1 MTSDGIWWKFDH
13 ESRRVP
19 LDAED
24 NTVCGVRGAQRGQMV
39 NGSDP
44 SLDEGKPRLDLSFNF
59 LPQRCSTG
67 TCDLCSLP
75 LCPFFPNRSLTKQR
89 CVPWKEGRRKRHP
102 PHFPA
107 PTLCSKV
114 SLTCQR
120 QRLGCFE
127 RFCSRPKICMEAC
140 VQGILPSPMTLA
152 VAQVVTEL

>member
-1 MTSDGIWWKFDH
+1 MSRAHRGEGHRDKRSDSQCGVAGVYKVTSDGIWWKFEH

-67 TCDLCSLP
+67 TWDLCSLP
-75 LCPFFPNRSLTKQR
+75 LCPFFSNRSLTKQR

-102 PHFPA
+102 PTFPPQLSA
-107 PTLCSKV
+107 PRCPL
-114 SLTCQR
+114 
-120 QRLGCFE
+120 
-127 RFCSRPKICMEAC
+127 
-140 VQGILPSPMTLA
+140 LA
-152 VAQVVTEL
+152 RDKD